1 MQELA
6 AELGVEP
13 VIHACTAHDLMLV
26 SLQRIAATNTTFVSP
41 IRMR

>member
-13 VIHACTAHDLMLV
+13 VIHARTAHDLMLV
-26 SLQRIAATNTTFVSP
+26 SLQHTPASNTFISP
-41 IRMR
+41 IHMR

>member
-13 VIHACTAHDLMLV
+13 VIHARTAHDLMLV
-26 SLQRIAATNTTFVSP
+26 SLQRTAANTTFIGA
-41 IRMR
+41 IRVQ